1 MESELTKKV
10 RKLTQV
16 SKKKP
21 VINKGKG
28 GTPKKSI
35 LTPSQTAFAV
45 EKLKIANERQAKEK
59 QARNNITKFK
69 VAVAKKRARVGS
81 SVTRRPSRAEV
92 INTGLS
98 FGKKASRL
106 GKKEGRKLGKSIKK
120 RVKKRSTKS
129 KGSGYNAHVRK
140 LEKLNYL

>member
-10 RKLTQV
+10 RKL
-16 SKKKP
+16 
-21 VINKGKG
+21 NKGKRG
-28 GTPKKSI
+28 NPKNSI

-92 INTGLS
+92 INAGLS
-98 FGKKASRL
+98 IGKKASRL